1 MRINKYIAA
10 SGITSRRKAD
20 ELIKQGRVKV
30 NGVLMKEPGYEVSKE
45 DFVEINDKLIY
56 PEKILIYLIM
66 NKPTGF
72 VTTLDDEFDRPTVID
87 LLPPMDER
95 VYPVGRLDMNTSGLL
110 ILTNDG
116 KLANALTHPTKKI
129 NKTYKLICKGILTK
143 KEALILEKGVN
154 IGGYFTA
161 PCNIKIIKHMNASSL
176 VEITIH
182 EGKNRQIRKMFKEVK
197 HPVQKLERIAIE
209 NIKLG
214 HMKEGTVRKLS
225 DREVESIKHKAE
237 I

>member
-20 ELIKQGRVKV
+20 ELIKKGRVKV

-56 PEKILIYLIM
+56 PEKKLIYLIM

-72 VTTLDDEFDRPTVID
+72 VTTLDDEFDRPTVVD

-116 KLANALTHPTKKI
+116 KLANALTHPTKKSI
-129 NKTYKLICKGILTK
+129 RHT
-143 KEALILEKGVN
+143 
-154 IGGYFTA
+154 
-161 PCNIKIIKHMNASSL
+161 SL
-176 VEITIH
+176 
-182 EGKNRQIRKMFKEVK
+182 F
-197 HPVQKLERIAIE
+197 A
-209 NIKLG
+209 
-214 HMKEGTVRKLS
+214 
-225 DREVESIKHKAE
+225 REY
-237 I
+237 